1 MSDFSKVGGVG
12 IMGFL
17 SPMDTLDT
25 YAVTDPL
32 YGVDGLRNVD
42 QESDLDLISY
52 ERRRPGMIVGVNG
65 GLKYFKL
72 KNDFWSFDFSDW
84 EEIFFLSS
92 SQLEILNNLHNNI
105 LIPGVN
111 SSTFIDRELI
121 SGTIDNV
128 NKVFLLR
135 FTPEINSE
143 HIYYN
148 GLLQDRGLNLDYVI
162 SGKTI
167 TFNTPPIIGSKLL
180 CTYRTYSEIN
190 FIDHEK
196 PIGVVDG
203 INKTFELSTN
213 PKPGSDHVYLNG
225 LLQDFGEYNDYT
237 INGKT
242 IIFNEAPT
250 YMSKI
255 TCSYRFY

>member
-1 MSDFSKVGGVG
+1 MPDFSKIGGVG
-12 IMGFL
+12 IMGFI

-42 QESDLDLISY
+42 QQSDLDLISY
-52 ERRRPGMIVGVNG
+52 ERRRPGMVVGVNG
-65 GLKYFKL
+65 GSKYFKL
-72 KNDFWSFDFSDW
+72 KNDFWSFNISDW

-92 SQLEILNNLHNNI
+92 SQLEILNNLPTNR

-121 SGTIDNV
+121 SGPIDSI
-128 NKVFLLR
+128 NKVFSLR

-143 HIYYN
+143 HLYYN
-148 GLLQDRGLNLDYVI
+148 GLLQDRGLDLDYII

-167 TFNTPPIIGSKLL
+167 TFNDPPKIGSKLL

-196 PIGVVDG
+196 PNGVIDG
-203 INKTFELSTN
+203 INKFFELGTQ

-225 LLQDFGEYNDYT
+225 LLQDSGENNDYT
-237 INGKT
+237 INGK
-242 IIFNEAPT
+242 IITFNDPPT
-250 YMSKI
+250 SWSKI